1 MKDVRWPLLCP
12 GVRKRGLRDMIYGL
26 RLVTENIS
34 GSHLVERRSVNLTE
48 VCCRSLSVSE
58 EFIFQT
64 PLKHVPEIYNRTE

>member
-34 GSHLVERRSVNLTE
+34 GSHLVE
-48 VCCRSLSVSE
+48 
-58 EFIFQT
+58 
-64 PLKHVPEIYNRTE
+64 